1 MANATYTATKYFSDQ
16 PIPACT
22 YPGQVKVWADSITT
36 GDVLLVDTDSLK
48 WARIPKNHIVLKWE
62 AYIPDWDTGGT
73 ALAIDVGTTDN
84 DDTLAAAVVIGT
96 AGYFTA
102 PLNGATVGL
111 AAGFS
116 DTPPDEDYDLI
127 SDVTASA
134 TTGTSGTA
142 YFRVYYTALPS
153 VYDGSNSPAAVEG
166 TE

>member
-1 MANATYTATKYFSDQ
+1 MANATYTAAQYFSDQ
-16 PIPACT
+16 PIPACIN
-22 YPGQVKVWADSITT
+22 PGDVKVWADSITT
-36 GDVLLVDTDSLK
+36 NSTLLVDTDSLK

-73 ALAIDVGTTDN
+73 ALAIDLGTTDN
-84 DDTLAAAVVIGT
+84 DDTLAAALVIGT

-102 PLNGATVGL
+102 PLNGATSGL

-142 YFRVYYTALPS
+142 YFRVYYTKLPS
-153 VYDGSNSPAAVEG
+153 VKDPSNSPAVVEG

>member
-1 MANATYTATKYFSDQ
+1 MANATYTAARYYSDQ
-16 PIPACT
+16 PIPAVSN
-22 YPGQVKVWADSITT
+22 PGEVRVWADTITT
-36 GDVLLVDTDSLK
+36 GGVLLVDTDTLK
-48 WARIPKNHIVLKWE
+48 WARIPANHIVLKWE

-116 DTPPDEDYDLI
+116 DTPPDENYDLI

-134 TTGTSGTA
+134 TTGTTGTA
-142 YFRVYYTALPS
+142 YFRVYYTALPTAR
-153 VYDGSNSPAAVEG
+153 DPTNSPTVV
-166 TE
+166 TS